1 MTHPK
6 KHMAV
11 ALTISTMFVI
21 FNIIA
26 VTQGTAENYYSQIE
40 QFIVSLLP
48 QL

>member
-11 ALTISTMFVI
+11 ALTISTALVI

-26 VTQGTAENYYSQIE
+26 VTQGAADAYYSQIE
-40 QFIVSLLP
+40 QFVVNLL
-48 QL
+48 L